1 MATWINMRNRVFCKG
16 DSITVGLDGMTGGW
30 RKNLAAAMTAAGYS
44 YSWAGFYSDA
54 TGSHG
59 GLAGDQAGAQTS
71 AFQTECLRRAPTV
84 IILGLGVNDTGT
96 QTAATVITRMTSLMD
111 WAVAGAP
118 NAHIFQQTVLPV
130 PTQLA
135 KIAEINAALPDICAV
150 RGVTLIP
157 MGDPERDEGDVHPI
171 DGATG
176 YDLMASTIAAAVLPV
191 LV

>member
-1 MATWINMRNRVFCKG
+1 MATWINMQNRIFCKG

-30 RKNLAAAMTAAGYS
+30 RKNLATAMTAAGKG

-54 TGSHG
+54 VGSHG

-84 IILGLGVNDTGT
+84 IILGLGINDAS
-96 QTAATVITRMTSLMD
+96 QTAEVVLTRMTALMD

-118 NAHIFQQTVLPV
+118 NATIFQQTVMPF
-130 PTQLA
+130 PAQAA
-135 KIAEINAALPDICAV
+135 KIATINAALPDLCTA
-150 RGVTLIP
+150 RGITLIDV
-157 MGDPERDEGDVHPI
+157 GDPARDAGGVHPI

-176 YDLMASTIAAAVLPV
+176 YDLVASTIAAAVIPA

>member
-30 RKNLAAAMTAAGYS
+30 RKNLAAAMTAAGHS

-84 IILGLGVNDTGT
+84 IILALGVNDTA
-96 QTAATVITRMTSLMD
+96 QTAATVLTRMTALMD

-118 NAHIFQQTVLPV
+118 NAHIFQQTVLTI
-130 PTQLA
+130 PTQTA
-135 KIAEINAALPDICAV
+135 KIAEINAALPDLCTA
-150 RGVTLIP
+150 RGITLID
-157 MGDPERDEGDVHPI
+157 MGDPERDGGAVHPI